1 MKKLNVFYIKDLT
14 GQVVYTNTNEF
25 EFTSYVNAYLELGI
39 KSRYINMEDI
49 QKELPNLE
57 IGKKEIEIN
66 L

>member
-25 EFTSYVNAYLELGI
+25 EFTSYINAYLELGI

>member
-25 EFTSYVNAYLELGI
+25 EFTSYVNDYLELGI
-39 KSRYINMEDI
+39 KSRYINLEDI
-49 QKELPNLE
+49 QKELQNLE

>member
-25 EFTSYVNAYLELGI
+25 EFTSYVNDYLELGI
-39 KSRYINMEDI
+39 KSRYINLEDI

>member
-1 MKKLNVFYIKDLT
+1 MKKLNVFYIKDLV
-14 GQVVYTNTNEF
+14 GKVVYTNTNEL
-25 EFTSYVNAYLELGI
+25 EFTSYVNDYLELGI
-39 KSRYINMEDI
+39 KSRYINLEDI

>member
-1 MKKLNVFYIKDLT
+1 MKKLNVFYIKDLV
-14 GQVVYTNTNEF
+14 GKVVYTNTNEL